1 MSDDMSMV
9 SPSSAGEHGVLRSM
23 QEVAMSSQ
31 EASKMLR
38 TYNIAWW
45 GNNYYDVNELG
56 HISVC
61 PDPDVPEAR
70 VDLAELVKAREAQGQ
85 RLPALF
91 CFPQILQHRLRS
103 INAAFKRARESYGY
117 NGDYFLVYPIKVNQH
132 RRVIESLIHSGEPLG
147 LEAGSKAELMAV
159 LAHAG
164 MTRSVIVCN
173 GYKDREYIRLALV
186 GEKMGHKVYLVI
198 EKMSEIAIVL
208 EEAERLN
215 VVDCGDL
222 VYAFGDAR
230 EMSEKLQAHAEKLLA
245 AGKRMLSFGGDHFVT
260 LPLLRAH
267 AKHFGKMALVH
278 FDAHTDTY
286 ANGCEFDHGTMFYT
300 APNEGLID
308 PNHSVQIGI
317 RTEFDKDNG
326 FTVLDAGQVNDRS
339 VDDVIAQVK
348 QIVGDMPVYLTFDI
362 DCLDPAFAPGTGT
375 PVIGGL
381 TSDRAIKLVRG
392 LKDLNIVG
400 MDVVEV
406 APAYDQSEITALAAA
421 TLALEMLYIQAAKK
435 GE

>member
-1 MSDDMSMV
+1 MS
-9 SPSSAGEHGVLRSM
+9 
-23 QEVAMSSQ
+23 
-31 EASKMLR
+31 
-38 TYNIAWW
+38 T
-45 GNNYYDVNELG
+45 LG
-56 HISVC
+56 HQYDNS
-61 PDPDVPEAR
+61 
-70 VDLAELVKAREAQGQ
+70 LVSNAFGFL
-85 RLPALF
+85 RLPMNFMPYDSDADWVITGVPFDMATSGRAGGRHGPAAIRQVSTNLAWEHNR
-91 CFPQILQHRLRS
+91 FPWNFDMR
-103 INAAFKRARESYGY
+103 
-117 NGDYFLVYPIKVNQH
+117 
-132 RRVIESLIHSGEPLG
+132 
-147 LEAGSKAELMAV
+147 
-159 LAHAG
+159 
-164 MTRSVIVCN
+164 
-173 GYKDREYIRLALV
+173 
-186 GEKMGHKVYLVI
+186 
-198 EKMSEIAIVL
+198 
-208 EEAERLN
+208 ERLN

-230 EMSEKLQAHAEKLLA
+230 EMSEKLQAHAEKLLS

-381 TSDRAIKLVRG
+381 TSDRAIKLVKEG
-392 LKDLNIVG
+392 KFTAEDYGQYSMMKYKGSSLAPLGTFEKKVPA
-400 MDVVEV
+400 DVVAKVRAKEADIV
-406 APAYDQSEITALAAA
+406 AGKFTVKVDDGQPKSTA
-421 TLALEMLYIQAAKK
+421 K
-435 GE
+435 

>member
-1 MSDDMSMV
+1 MS
-9 SPSSAGEHGVLRSM
+9 
-23 QEVAMSSQ
+23 
-31 EASKMLR
+31 
-38 TYNIAWW
+38 T
-45 GNNYYDVNELG
+45 LG
-56 HISVC
+56 HQYDNS
-61 PDPDVPEAR
+61 
-70 VDLAELVKAREAQGQ
+70 LVSNAFGFL
-85 RLPALF
+85 RLPMNFMPYESDADWVITGVPFDMATSGRAGGRHGPAAIRQVSTNLAWEHNR
-91 CFPQILQHRLRS
+91 FPWNFDMR
-103 INAAFKRARESYGY
+103 
-117 NGDYFLVYPIKVNQH
+117 
-132 RRVIESLIHSGEPLG
+132 
-147 LEAGSKAELMAV
+147 
-159 LAHAG
+159 
-164 MTRSVIVCN
+164 
-173 GYKDREYIRLALV
+173 
-186 GEKMGHKVYLVI
+186 
-198 EKMSEIAIVL
+198 
-208 EEAERLN
+208 ERLN

-286 ANGCEFDHGTMFYT
+286 ANGCEFDHG
-300 APNEGLID
+300 
-308 PNHSVQIGI
+308 
-317 RTEFDKDNG
+317 
-326 FTVLDAGQVNDRS
+326 
-339 VDDVIAQVK
+339 VK